1 MPYKKSDVITYKLYS
16 LSDSSGIRYIGIT
29 KQCLRSRL
37 AGHIASCRVAFKHK
51 KSRHHRHCWIKSL
64 LDKDTKPV
72 ITLLAEYDT
81 AEEVKQAE
89 ILAIKSYP
97 NLVNATA
104 GGDGIRDY
112 KHTEETMSKRRYK
125 VDQYD
130 QEGNF
135 IATYDSMSEASLAV
149 TGNLKNNTKI
159 SLASSGKRRIAYGYV
174 WRIHTEPFNKY
185 PVVNVY
191 NWSPESRK
199 RLSEH
204 RLKCNPML
212 GKSGLSVRQSRPL
225 LVLDKDGFIME
236 VTESVKEATQVT
248 GLSKSCVEKMLKL
261 NKEVKGY
268 QLVYAKP
275 EIVENLKLNKE
286 ETING
291 LKKKYYLNN

>member
-1 MPYKKSDVITYKLYS
+1 MPYKKLDVLTYKLYS

-29 KQCLRSRL
+29 KQCLRSRI
-37 AGHIASCRVAFKHK
+37 AGHIASCRQAFKNK

-72 ITLLAEYDT
+72 IALLAEYKT
-81 AEEVKQAE
+81 VEEVKQAE

-104 GGDGIRDY
+104 GGDGIREY
-112 KHTEETMSKRRYK
+112 KHTEETMAKRRYK

-185 PVVNVY
+185 SVVNVY

-204 RLKCNPML
+204 RLKSNPML
-212 GKSGLSVRQSRPL
+212 GKSGLSVKNSRP
-225 LVLDKDGFIME
+225 VIVMDSNNIITTI
-236 VTESVKEATQVT
+236 TECVKEVNQLI
-248 GLSKSCVEKMLKL
+248 GLSRSCVEKMLKTK
-261 NKEVKGY
+261 KEVKGY

-275 EIVENLKLNKE
+275 EIIENLKLNKE
-286 ETING
+286 ETINS
-291 LKKKYYLNN
+291 LKGKYYLNN